1 MVIYEINLEL
11 NPEIK
16 DDFVSWLEDEHID
29 ELLAQDG
36 FYKAET
42 FYRKTSEENGTNKDL
57 LTIHYSVNSRKNLE
71 DYFANESE
79 KIRGKALEKFEGKF
93 KIDRRILY
101 RDRN

>member
-1 MVIYEINLEL
+1 MVIYEVNVEL

-16 DDFVSWLEDEHID
+16 DDFISWLENEHID

-42 FYRKTSEENGTNKDL
+42 FYRKASEEGCADKSL

-71 DYFANESE
+71 DYFKNHREE
-79 KIRGKALEKFEGKF
+79 IKRKALEKFNGKF
-93 KIDRRILY
+93 KINRRILY
-101 RDRN
+101 RDDS